1 MGMFLAGV
9 ATTVGLSAVT
19 FLILIWCAPLMR
31 RDDPFSRLDSDHSDF
46 A

>member
-1 MGMFLAGV
+1 MGMFLAGI

-31 RDDPFSRLDSDHSDF
+31 GDDEFSRFDRDH
-46 A
+46 